1 MGLPAASIAK
11 VDDVRLRGIESLS
24 IMQEAGL
31 PMAYGS
37 DLLGGMQRHQS
48 GEFELRGQVLSNQ
61 TVIQSTTLIAAK
73 LLRMEGQIGTLQ
85 PGAFADVLVLERDP
99 LKDLS
104 VLSGQGDGIRTIVK
118 GGEIIKHL
126 C

>member
-1 MGLPAASIAK
+1 
-11 VDDVRLRGIESLS
+11 
-24 IMQEAGL
+24 
-31 PMAYGS
+31 
-37 DLLGGMQRHQS
+37 
-48 GEFELRGQVLSNQ
+48 
-61 TVIQSTTLIAAK
+61 
-73 LLRMEGQIGTLQ
+73 MEGQIGTLQ